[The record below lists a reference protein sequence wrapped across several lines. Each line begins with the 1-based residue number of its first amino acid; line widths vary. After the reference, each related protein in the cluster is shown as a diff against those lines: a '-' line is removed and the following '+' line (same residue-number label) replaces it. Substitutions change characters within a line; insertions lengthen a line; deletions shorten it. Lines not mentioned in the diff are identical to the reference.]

1 MLSNHLHFP
10 FIHDFVLSVDLTYV
24 LYLPGQ
30 DDKTAQ
36 ILVLSIPVHLTN
48 GKLLYKLEPYS
59 SETYGM
65 KGGDVLNHSSK
76 VTACLHARLAFTSS
90 NLLTS
95 LDSRFT
101 IWPVVVFPIAALLR
115 HRAWGDTDITKL
127 IIANSINNTK

>member
-65 KGGDVLNHSSK
+65 KGDDVLNHFILSNRMSS
-76 VTACLHARLAFTSS
+76 CTSCFY
-90 NLLTS
+90 LIKL
-95 LDSRFT
+95 
-101 IWPVVVFPIAALLR
+101 V
-115 HRAWGDTDITKL
+115 DIVG
-127 IIANSINNTK
+127 